1 MMKVRNLGFGC
12 NDYLLGFISIKV
24 AKFLHWLA
32 APNTTLLLYQG
43 LGPAMLGHQRRPTI
57 GGVWLQRLY
66 QCKLFYFKYVH
77 KLSLRKHI
85 ELYSLQASINSIK

>member
-1 MMKVRNLGFGC
+1 
-12 NDYLLGFISIKV
+12 LGFISIKV

-57 GGVWLQRLY
+57 GGV
-66 QCKLFYFKYVH
+66 KKMFI
-77 KLSLRKHI
+77 S
-85 ELYSLQASINSIK
+85 